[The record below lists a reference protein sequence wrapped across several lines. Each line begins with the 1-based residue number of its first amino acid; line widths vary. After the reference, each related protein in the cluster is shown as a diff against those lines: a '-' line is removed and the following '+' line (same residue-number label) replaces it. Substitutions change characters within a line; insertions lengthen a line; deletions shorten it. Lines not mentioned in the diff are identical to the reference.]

1 MNNVTNVFKTRLKE
15 LRGNKNQTET
25 AKEMGISRSAL
36 SYYEA
41 GERTPDINVLCT
53 IAKYYNVT
61 ADYLLGLSDIP
72 KPDIDSSAICDKLGL
87 NQCAINNLSQIKQTV
102 LSTPTN
108 EENFIHSY
116 LLLCT
121 INLIINNSD
130 IIESINDVLFES
142 LSCVFKCFCDI
153 NQDYD
158 SEEYRNTRIEM
169 MLPLLKKQ
177 LIGYHLGLNTF
188 ESDSYLLG
196 LTHKLQSQRDCC
208 SKEIAE
214 ILMEDSKTHLLTP
227 NEVLTHLRNYFER
240 K

>member
-87 NQCAINNLSQIKQTV
+87 NQCAINNLSQIRQAALSTSDNEDEYVDFFLLLQTV
-102 LSTPTN
+102 NVIISNNNIIKSISKVLFSEL
-108 EENFIHSY
+108 EELFDC
-116 LLLCT
+116 LW
-121 INLIINNSD
+121 IINERCNSEKEHELLTKYEMSQ
-130 IIESINDVLFES
+130 IEEH
-142 LSCVFKCFCDI
+142 LS
-153 NQDYD
+153 
-158 SEEYRNTRIEM
+158 
-169 MLPLLKKQ
+169 
-177 LIGYHLGLNTF
+177 GLQHGRFTF
-188 ESDSYLLG
+188 ASDSYLLG
-196 LTHKLQSQRDCC
+196 LTHKLQALRDSY
-208 SKEIAE
+208 SKEISELLTEA
-214 ILMEDSKTHLLTP
+214 LKTHNLTQ
-227 NEVLTHLRNYFER
+227 NEVLIHLKNCFD
-240 K
+240 KK